1 MEQGDLER
9 AEELFKECVFS
20 GQKVE
25 GRTPEGLYSL
35 ITVKKVKAGDP
46 EIDLLKKD
54 AEKLNGKITTAQA
67 ISLNF
72 ALGKMYDDLGTGIR
86 RFHIIKRLAKL
97 SVVQFN
103 TQRITA

>member
-1 MEQGDLER
+1 MVKFSGAGR
-9 AEELFKECVFS
+9 FGTGRGLFKECVFS
-20 GQKVE
+20 DKKLRVE
-25 GRTPEGLYSL
+25 PEGLYSL

-72 ALGKMYDDLGTGIR
+72 ALGKMYDDLGDGDKVS
-86 RFHIIKRLAKL
+86 HYQEACKIKRSNSTLYG
-97 SVVQFN
+97 
-103 TQRITA
+103 